1 MIQNWKFFSGAA
13 VLAGYFMIC
22 AGAPPLTVT
31 AGIALGAVLTYRAT
45 RSA

>member
-1 MIQNWKFFSGAA
+1 MIRNWKFFSGAA
-13 VLAGYFMIC
+13 VLAGYFMIS

-31 AGIALGAVLTYRAT
+31 AGIAVGAFMTYRAT